1 MTPQE
6 PDTPGA
12 FLRYHQF
19 KVSGVLFECPSSYAP
34 IKPIGKGAY
43 GIVCSA
49 CDVRT
54 QERVAIKKIG
64 AIFSNPLDAKRTL
77 REVQILRHLTGHQNV
92 VALKDLFPPPSGPTE
107 YNDVYMVQEL
117 ADTDL
122 HQIIRSPQPL
132 SDDHVQFFLYQMLR
146 GLKYMHSA
154 GIVHRDLKP
163 SNLLINS
170 NCDLKICDFGLAR
183 AGPDINELMVEYVV
197 TRWYRAPELLLSCAD
212 YGPSIDMW
220 SVGCIFAEML
230 GRKPL
235 FPGKDYVHQLNLVCK
250 VEQPAGGETGVVGT
264 PCVEEVERVAN
275 PDARAYLRSMP
286 YMPPIDLGSTFPAAP
301 PAAIDLLRA
310 MLRFDPGDRIGVR
323 AALAHP
329 YLAPLHDPSDEPDC
343 PSPFVLNGAPAQP
356 SLEQVRLRMGLRRPP
371 QGDGRVLGFADLR
384 IRQGLFQE
392 MVAYNPDLQALC

>member
-250 VEQPAGGETGVVGT
+250 VVGT
-264 PCVEEVERVAN
+264 PSVEEVERVAN

-356 SLEQVRLRMGLRRPP
+356 SLEQ
-371 QGDGRVLGFADLR
+371 